1 MTCKHCG
8 AQIED
13 NSSFCPTCGADLR
26 ENAGQQ
32 STSNQYDYSSN
43 QQYNQ
48 GGYNQNQQY
57 NQGGYNQGQQFNQGN
72 YNQGQQYNQGGFNQG
87 QPYNPGQ
94 PYYRCP
100 IHERNIVQCILL
112 TVVTCGI
119 YGLIWLVSL
128 ADDLNMIS
136 EEPNPT
142 SGGLVLVLSIVTC
155 NIYLIYWMYKAGERM
170 NNAKQRRGLPVD
182 SNSGLLYLV
191 LTFFGLGIV
200 SYCLIQSDLNKMAT
214 M

>member
-1 MTCKHCG
+1 M
-8 AQIED
+8 
-13 NSSFCPTCGADLR
+13 
-26 ENAGQQ
+26 
-32 STSNQYDYSSN
+32 
-43 QQYNQ
+43 
-48 GGYNQNQQY
+48 
-57 NQGGYNQGQQFNQGN
+57 
-72 YNQGQQYNQGGFNQG
+72 
-87 QPYNPGQ
+87 
-94 PYYRCP
+94 
-100 IHERNIVQCILL
+100 V
-112 TVVTCGI
+112 
-119 YGLIWLVSL
+119 
-128 ADDLNMIS
+128 S

-191 LTFFGLGIV
+191 LTFFGLSIV